1 MSAAKLIPA
10 FRRVALI
17 GGSGPMPACFIQAFK
32 QAGDEFEVTILTRK
46 ESLKVTEKAVTGY
59 PQFHVAP
66 VDYSDEGELFKILSR
81 QQVVISLL
89 TPAGM
94 QTQETII
101 RVARAAGVKW
111 FLPSEFGL
119 DLSVPAN
126 SEIPLFA
133 GKIAARNALEEQAT
147 RSEGMAYTYVV
158 TGAFADMFVNPFHD
172 WDTENHTVVVP
183 DAGNQGQ
190 SKISFT
196 TRQDVA
202 YYTLAVLR
210 RFDQFKNKT
219 ARVASFTA
227 SYADWVAAI
236 KSVSGVKYTP
246 TYEPLAVLER
256 RMVSAAAAAAKDP
269 TTIDFKYIADQLHA
283 AMATGRGQLDIDG
296 KKLDS
301 NDMPEVSPTPLAAI
315 VADIH

>member
-46 ESLKVTEKAVTGY
+46 ESLEATGQAVTGY

-66 VDYSDEGELFKILSR
+66 VDYSDEAELFKILNR

-94 QTQETII
+94 QSQETII

-126 SEIPLFA
+126 REIPLFV
-133 GKIAARNALEEQAT
+133 GKIAARNALEEQAAK
-147 RSEGMAYTYVV
+147 SMAYTYVV

-172 WDTENHTVVVP
+172 WDTENHTVIVP
-183 DAGNQGQ
+183 DAGDHGQ
-190 SKISFT
+190 TKISFT

-227 SYADWVAAI
+227 SYADWVSAF
-236 KSVSGVKYTP
+236 KSVNGVKYTP
-246 TYEPLAVLER
+246 TYEPLSELER
-256 RMVSAAAAAAKDP
+256 RMVSAAAAATKDP
-269 TTIDFKYIADQLHA
+269 TAVDFKYIADQLHA
-283 AMATGRGQLDIDG
+283 AMASGRGQLDVDG
-296 KKLDS
+296 QKLDS
-301 NDMPEVSPTPLAAI
+301 DDMSEVSPTPLAAI